1 MYFCC
6 SSAALTPAHI
16 PIHTCH
22 RCSGRH
28 GLLKLLSDS
37 QSEPDPC
44 NTKGH
49 DKRPLDFSVVLFC
62 RHNLTH
68 GLSVTSQTRPW
79 HLGHLSAACA
89 SFSDR
94 LTWHRVVGHQWQLHQ
109 KVCSLCSDLR
119 DGRVSFKPL
128 LHELLSR
135 PIMAALWPLKE
146 TGLVN
151 LYCFQ
156 SGDCSTLTKANSS
169 KKQKLQN

>member
-1 MYFCC
+1 MLPL
-6 SSAALTPAHI
+6 LTPAHI
-16 PIHTCH
+16 PIHTCQ

-49 DKRPLDFSVVLFC
+49 DKRPLDFSVVSFS

-68 GLSVTSQTRPW
+68 GLSVTSQMRPW

-94 LTWHRVVGHQWQLHQ
+94 LTWHRVVGHQWQLDQ
-109 KVCSLCSDLR
+109 EVCSLCSDLR
-119 DGRVSFKPL
+119 DGRRVS
-128 LHELLSR
+128 LSNPCCTSAR
-135 PIMAALWPLKE
+135 PIVL
-146 TGLVN
+146 
-151 LYCFQ
+151 LYSYMTFKTNW
-156 SGDCSTLTKANSS
+156 GW
-169 KKQKLQN
+169 KLMLF